1 MSESDCDSPAKASE
15 VDEFLSK
22 ISKVGKSAAKGST
35 GNKSD
40 SSSDFGSVDKL

>member
-1 MSESDCDSPAKASE
+1 MSESECDSPAKASE

-35 GNKSD
+35 GNQSD
-40 SSSDFGSVDKL
+40 SSSDFGSVEKL